1 MRTVEVIKP
10 SNKYVNQVTKEVIK
24 KRVCAYARVSTD
36 DEDQMNSYKAQ
47 IDEYTTRI
55 QENEE
60 WIFIGMFAD
69 QGISGTQTKKRPE
82 FLKMIALARLNE
94 VDLIL
99 VKSISR
105 FARNTVDVLSL
116 VRELRQIGVIIYF
129 EKENLYSDDPKI
141 DFTLAILSS
150 IAQEE
155 SRSISTNVKWS
166 IEKRFKAGI
175 VHIPKIYGYIKMED
189 GSFVINETQAE
200 VVKLIYSLFI
210 EGYNINDIRKIL
222 EEKGI
227 PATSRPLWSYSS
239 VRSILTN
246 EKYTGN
252 IIMQKTVTLDYLT
265 HKQVINDNIAD
276 KYYLKNA
283 HPVII
288 HSAVY
293 EIAQTIYNDKVR
305 YSKNLVTKYPLTN
318 LIYCKNCGRTLRRH
332 HLGEV
337 KQLRRICLDCRHT
350 TTDAKSCD
358 ASWVE
363 ETLVNDIMDQ
373 AIKDILSKKK
383 VYQRVL
389 EYYASNY
396 TLNSLYKRFED
407 LSEELIEVNNIKAN
421 AEGNELKGI
430 HKEEIMIKTKIQKIR
445 KDMMH
450 LQRNASTVETL
461 KKLHDN
467 SNQEIPTLFYK
478 HFFGII
484 IHQSGEL
491 ILVLSKS
498 HETHELLPLM
508 NQLVKYP
515 ILLENLHID
524 YELKKGLNY
533 KVILHE

>member
-10 SNKYVNQVTKEVIK
+10 SNKYINQVTKEVIK

-36 DEDQMNSYKAQ
+36 DEDQLNSYKAQ

-55 QENEE
+55 QENDD

-155 SRSISTNVKWS
+155 SSSISTNVKWS

-189 GSFVINETQAE
+189 GSFIINETQAE

-337 KQLRRICLDCRHT
+337 KQLRKICLDCRHT
-350 TTDAKSCD
+350 TMDTKPCD

-363 ETLVNDIMDQ
+363 ETLVNDTMDQ

-383 VYQRVL
+383 AYQRVL
-389 EYYASNY
+389 DYYASNY

-430 HKEEIMIKTKIQKIR
+430 HKEETIIKTKIQKIR

-450 LQRNASTVETL
+450 LQRNASTIKTL
-461 KKLHDN
+461 KNLYDN
-467 SNQEIPTLFYK
+467 PNQEIPTLFYK

-498 HETHELLPLM
+498 HETHELLPLI